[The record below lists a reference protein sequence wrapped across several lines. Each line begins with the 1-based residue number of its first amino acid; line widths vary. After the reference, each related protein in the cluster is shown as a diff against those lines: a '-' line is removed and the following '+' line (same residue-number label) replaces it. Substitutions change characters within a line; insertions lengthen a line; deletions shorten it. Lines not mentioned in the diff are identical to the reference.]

1 MGDQHDDATRQSFF
15 LAQLEIDDDREWNSL
30 HLTYEDAERQLKVV
44 GEAWGVGFTPDGE
57 PANGFLRYVAE
68 EVPVLGPEES
78 GQAPEESSDVSLTDE
93 EFGAWI
99 WLKDRGAP
107 GGLSAEEMADDLGI
121 TSDVAALRLVS
132 LTALELAHEISP
144 GRYRP
149 GPKDD

>member
-68 EVPVLGPEES
+68 EVPVLGRRSPVKLPRS
-78 GQAPEESSDVSLTDE
+78 RQTSRSPTRSS
-93 EFGAWI
+93 
-99 WLKDRGAP
+99 AP
-107 GGLSAEEMADDLGI
+107 GYG
-121 TSDVAALRLVS
+121 
-132 LTALELAHEISP
+132 
-144 GRYRP
+144 
-149 GPKDD
+149 